1 MTLKAEKAA
10 DLAEIVSE
18 MGEPVVWNGRTYRAI
33 ITAIESMETLQIGGF
48 GEEYDFTVKIA
59 KAVLG
64 RFLPSRT
71 RRGRAA
77 YRRIG
82 LREHRGGGRDH
93 RPLPDCEHTVG
104 PLWKAT
110 VVFRLESPAFDND
123 RDAHDQRLNAIRTWL
138 EDRDAVAFIVTA
150 FSSVAIG
157 NIIGGTLVLAFQ
169 EASNFLLSNLLGV
182 FYAVGQYFAETIP
195 NFIALFGIVTTA
207 DFWKG
212 MGNALMG
219 IAQGFIA
226 LLLDGVAMLLV

>member
-82 LREHRGGGRDH
+82 
-93 RPLPDCEHTVG
+93 
-104 PLWKAT
+104 
-110 VVFRLESPAFDND
+110 
-123 RDAHDQRLNAIRTWL
+123 
-138 EDRDAVAFIVTA
+138 
-150 FSSVAIG
+150 
-157 NIIGGTLVLAFQ
+157 
-169 EASNFLLSNLLGV
+169 
-182 FYAVGQYFAETIP
+182 
-195 NFIALFGIVTTA
+195 
-207 DFWKG
+207 
-212 MGNALMG
+212 
-219 IAQGFIA
+219 
-226 LLLDGVAMLLV
+226 

>member
-1 MTLKAEKAA
+1 M
-10 DLAEIVSE
+10 
-18 MGEPVVWNGRTYRAI
+18 
-33 ITAIESMETLQIGGF
+33 
-48 GEEYDFTVKIA
+48 
-59 KAVLG
+59 
-64 RFLPSRT
+64 
-71 RRGRAA
+71 
-77 YRRIG
+77 
-82 LREHRGGGRDH
+82 
-93 RPLPDCEHTVG
+93 G

-226 LLLDGVAMLLV
+226 LLLDGVAMLLEKLKNIPGVGKKADSAAAGVREQAAKIRAAGQENTPNVGDTLSLTTGTWTGYGTTTSYQWKRGGTAIAGATTAIRTTP